1 MGELAKFAGK
11 VISNAKTKKQT
22 DLVSDAGRVCSG
34 VFIFI
39 SDAKI

>member
-34 VFIFI
+34 VSVFIF
-39 SDAKI
+39 SAEE